1 MAAGVQLTTDA
12 ARGAAALASQGKA
25 VRCWVSWK
33 GGTRFCVLE
42 SLEDADAGQAWLRD
56 ENTGKRSLVPVSRIQ
71 TAQATQQTC
80 LVALSNAQVKP
91 GETLGERMGRQA
103 SESPDVIN
111 ARLWAARQLTLNRGA
126 RRDVA
131 GRFAGHHCEAAGRR

>member
-1 MAAGVQLTTDA
+1 MAAGVTLTA
-12 ARGAAALASQGKA
+12 ESAKGAAARAAQGKA

-42 SLEDADAGQAWLRD
+42 SLEDEDGSQAWLRD
-56 ENTGKRSLVPVSRIQ
+56 ENTGKRALVPVSRIQ
-71 TAQATQQTC
+71 TADATQQTC
-80 LVALSNAQVKP
+80 LVAFSNAQAKP

-103 SESPDVIN
+103 GESPDVIN
-111 ARLWAARQLTLNRGA
+111 ARLWAARQLVNRGA

-131 GRFAGHHCEAAGRR
+131 GRFAGHHCEAAGRV